1 MPESRSIPATKRFA
15 WILGLAGLLPFVAQ
29 ALFSWLSPPVELA
42 GVLRSQVHYAAA
54 ILTFL
59 GAVHWGVTLASPS
72 IVDTP
77 AVTRLIW
84 GVLPAIFCWVVT
96 LYPIDMALPL
106 LFYGLLAALVIDLVL
121 YRGTPVPRWFLTLRI
136 VLSAVALASVGASW
150 IAMAM
155 RLSGAK

>member
-1 MPESRSIPATKRFA
+1 MPDSRDIPATKRFA

-59 GAVHWGVTLASPS
+59 GAVHWGVTLVSQS
-72 IVDTP
+72 IVGTP
-77 AVTRLIW
+77 AATRLVW
-84 GVLPAIFCWVVT
+84 GVTPALFCWVIT
-96 LYPIDMALPL
+96 LYPINTAMPM
-106 LFYGLLAALVIDLVL
+106 LFFGLLSALVIDLIL
-121 YRGTPVPRWFLTLRI
+121 YRATSVPRWFLTLRV
-136 VLSAVALASVGASW
+136 VLSTVALASVGASW
-150 IAMAM
+150 IAMSV

>member
-1 MPESRSIPATKRFA
+1 MPDSRDIPATKRFA

-59 GAVHWGVTLASPS
+59 GAVHWGVTLSSASM
-72 IVDTP
+72 VGTP
-77 AVTRLIW
+77 AAVRLVW
-84 GVLPAIFCWVVT
+84 GVTPAIFCWVIT
-96 LYPIDMALPL
+96 LYPIAVAMPM
-106 LFYGLLAALVIDLVL
+106 LFFGLLAALVIDLVL
-121 YRGTPVPRWFLTLRI
+121 YRGSSVPRWFLTLRV
-136 VLSAVALASVGASW
+136 VLSTVALASVGASW
-150 IAMAM
+150 LAMSV